1 MNPLPAALTIGTARP
16 GPALVWAVPAL
27 GWLAGSA
34 LQLQMPA
41 LWDTDWVR
49 LMGAMAL
56 LLVLVAWRS
65 RGRWTGLACAT
76 AAALTLGFCTT
87 HLRADARL
95 ANTLPAAL
103 QGQDLVLTGT
113 VASLPREG
121 LDGTRFVFSVE
132 TASHQG
138 IPVKVPQLVSLGW
151 YRGMDDDA
159 VLGGPAES
167 VRAGQRWRLT
177 ARLRQPHGTLNPHGF
192 DLELWLF
199 EQGIGASG
207 TVRSRPGDEARKLHD
222 KAGAFIQRARQD
234 WRDAIQSR
242 IKDPAV
248 AGVLAALA
256 VGDQAAIERE
266 DWELFRVTGVAHLMS
281 ISGLHVT
288 MFAWLAALLVGRLW
302 RLQPRL
308 LLACPAPTA
317 ARLSGLVAAVGYAL
331 LAGWGVPAQRTVWM
345 IAAVVL
351 LRGLKLRWPLP
362 AVLLAAA
369 LVVTVID
376 PWALLQPGF
385 WLSFVAVGLL
395 VVSEPVQSTAGPVES
410 WFARAMA
417 ALRAGLRTQAVATVG
432 LAPLSLVFFQ
442 QLSLVGFA
450 ANLVAIPLVTVFITP
465 LALLGLLLPPLWDAA
480 AWLVQMLTALLQ
492 LLASAPLAVWH
503 AAVAPPWAVASGL
516 LAALL
521 AVLPLPWRL
530 RLLALPLMLP
540 LLAPPVPRPAP
551 GSFELVAADVGQG
564 TAVLVRTANHLLL
577 YDTGPQYSRES
588 DAGVRV
594 LLPLLRARGERQIDM
609 LMLSHRDADHVG
621 GAAAVLRNL
630 PVLAMSSSLV
640 DSHPLRQLGQVPQQR
655 CQAGQA
661 WDWDGV
667 RFEVLHPLASDH
679 TLALKS
685 NAISCVLRVQSRAG
699 SVLLTGDIEAAQEA
713 ALVQRAAPALR
724 SSVLLVPHHG
734 SRTSSTAAFLDAVA
748 PQVAVVQAGYRSR
761 YGHPAADVLSRYQAR
776 GIQVLRSDQCGAW
789 VWREGHNAQIG
800 PPGLDALV
808 GQAVC
813 TREQRRR
820 YWHHRP
826 ARRREGPFGR
836 LLRATK
842 EPAHSADGRLQGSG
856 AQARP
861 GLLASSAARGLG
873 GFAHRG
879 CGWRPRPCKSPA
891 HLFIRSLA
899 PCPSMS
905 R

>member
-1 MNPLPAALTIGTARP
+1 MASTARP
-16 GPALVWAVPAL
+16 EPEPALAWAVPAL
-27 GWLAGSA
+27 SWLAGSA
-34 LQLQMPA
+34 LQLQMPDLWGSAWVGLLAAQA
-41 LWDTDWVR
+41 LV
-49 LMGAMAL
+49 
-56 LLVLVAWRS
+56 LVLVAWRL
-65 RGRWTGLACAT
+65 RGRWTGLAFAA
-76 AAALTLGFCTT
+76 AAALMLGFCTT
-87 HLRADARL
+87 HLRADDRL
-95 ANTLPAAL
+95 ADALPAAL
-103 QGQDLVLTGT
+103 EGRDLVLTGT

-121 LDGTRFVFSVE
+121 LDGTRFVFDVE
-132 TASHQG
+132 TATRQG
-138 IPVKVPQLVSLGW
+138 APVKVPGKVSLGW

-159 VLGGPAES
+159 VFGGPAES

-177 ARLRQPHGTLNPHGF
+177 ARLRQPHGSFNPHGF

-222 KAGAFIQRARQD
+222 SAGSFIHRARQD
-234 WRDAIQSR
+234 WRDAIQAR

-288 MFAWLAALLVGRLW
+288 MFAWLAALLIARLW

-317 ARLSGLVAAVGYAL
+317 AHWGGLLTAAGYAL

-345 IAAVVL
+345 IATVVL
-351 LRGLKLRWPLP
+351 LRHFGLRWPLP

-395 VVSEPVQSTAGPVES
+395 VLSEPAQSSAEQVRG
-410 WFARAMA
+410 WRARVLA
-417 ALRAGLRTQAVATVG
+417 ALRAGVRTQAVATVG
-432 LAPLSLVFFQ
+432 LEPLSLVFFQ
-442 QLSLVGFA
+442 QLSLVGFV
-450 ANLVAIPLVTVFITP
+450 ANLVAIPLVTLCITP
-465 LALLGLLLPPLWDAA
+465 LALLGLLLPPLWGAA

-503 AAVAPPWAVASGL
+503 AAVAPPWAVACGL

-530 RLLALPLMLP
+530 RFLALPLMLP
-540 LLAPPVPRPAP
+540 LLVPPVPRPAH
-551 GSFELVAADVGQG
+551 GSFEMVAADIGQG

-577 YDTGPQYSRES
+577 YDTGPLYSRES

-594 LLPLLRARGERQIDM
+594 LLPLLRARGERHIDL

-621 GAAAVLRNL
+621 GAAAVLRYL

-640 DSHPLRQLGQVPQQR
+640 DAHPLRHLGNVPQQR

-661 WDWDGV
+661 WHWDGV
-667 RFEVLHPLASDH
+667 HFEVLHPLAADYA
-679 TLALKS
+679 LALKS
-685 NAISCVLRVQSRAG
+685 NAISCVLRVQGSGGRNG
-699 SVLLTGDIEAAQEA
+699 PGPSVLLTGDIEAAQEA

-724 SSVLLVPHHG
+724 SSVLMVPHHG
-734 SRTSSTAAFLDAVA
+734 SRTSSIAAFLDAVA

-761 YGHPAADVLSRYQAR
+761 YGHPAADVLARYEAR
-776 GIQVLRSDQCGAW
+776 GIQVVRSDRCGAW
-789 VWREGHNAQIG
+789 VWQEGRIGQIG
-800 PPGLDALV
+800 QIA
-808 GQAVC
+808 QAVC
-813 TREQRRR
+813 TRDQRRR

-826 ARRREGPFGR
+826 
-836 LLRATK
+836 T
-842 EPAHSADGRLQGSG
+842 
-856 AQARP
+856 
-861 GLLASSAARGLG
+861 
-873 GFAHRG
+873 
-879 CGWRPRPCKSPA
+879 
-891 HLFIRSLA
+891 
-899 PCPSMS
+899 
-905 R
+905 